1 MFYVVA
7 EIGSTP
13 TPPPPSQSAN
23 TAILVTYIFALSIF
37 FLFSVCKHDVGAGKG
52 GKQIPIA
59 AKNLVLWAYFV
70 PGALQ
75 FQDLVSA
82 IPGGGSALGLVSK
95 VLSTGKTT

>member
-7 EIGSTP
+7 GIGS
-13 TPPPPSQSAN
+13 TPPPPS
-23 TAILVTYIFALSIF
+23 AILVTYILAISLA
-37 FLFSVCKHDVGAGKG
+37 FLFSVCKHEVGAAGKG

-75 FQDLVSA
+75 FQDLVSG
-82 IPGGGSALGLVSK
+82 IPGGGSTLGLVSK
-95 VLSTGKTT
+95 VFNTRKTT